1 VNPKD
6 PFRTANQGVPAGTR
20 LNGIYEIDGMIG
32 VGGMGEVYKSHEIQ
46 TGTTVAIKMLLPE
59 MAENDAALALF
70 RKEASALHYL
80 MHEAIVRY
88 FVFTVEPV
96 LQRPYLAMEFVDGR
110 SLADILEE
118 GPLTFEALLRLMR
131 RVASGLKAAHERGII
146 HRDVSPDNVI
156 VPQNDVA
163 RAKIIDFGIAR
174 STQIGDATII
184 GSGFAGKH
192 NYVSPEQIG
201 LFGGDVTFKSDIYS
215 FGLVL
220 FYALTGQKLDMSG
233 TQFQLVEKRRRVPDL
248 GAVDARIR
256 PLLEKMLQPDP
267 KDRPTMAEIENWSVV
282 SPRRLPGKR
291 AERTAIVAVATPDPK
306 PARRWIRYGAVA
318 AAALLL
324 IGVAGVAYYR
334 YVWSVPVSIS
344 SRPPPPLDQA
354 PLAAKPPVPA
364 LAPSDIAK
372 DPPAAKP
379 PAPALA
385 PSDVAKDSPAT
396 APKPPADSPARS
408 DMVRRF
414 IQQYEGGDC
423 FFITPIAIGS
433 SAAVV
438 EGFGASAAPFDV
450 LDKAFKKS
458 QGFEASIGIRL
469 VAPPQCAAITFLN
482 RLRGDGSRA
491 PRIALGSVKLRPG
504 ETLSGNVENFA
515 NRVVEL
521 LLIADDGQVQ
531 NMSYALKPG
540 TDALSFSIEMPRSD
554 NASGAN
560 APQLV
565 MAVTTPRVLD
575 SLRQPRPTP
584 ADQFFLQA
592 LSEAQR
598 ANVTINAS
606 ARYVTIQ
613 K

>member
-6 PFRTANQGVPAGTR
+6 PFRTAHHGVPAGTR
-20 LNGIYEIDGMIG
+20 LNGIYEIDAMIG

-70 RKEASALHYL
+70 RREASALHYL

-110 SLADILEE
+110 SLADILED

-184 GSGFAGKH
+184 GTGFAGKH

-201 LFGGDVTFKSDIYS
+201 LFGGDVTVKSDIYS
-215 FGLVL
+215 FALVL
-220 FYALTGQKLDMSG
+220 FHALTGQKLDMGG

-256 PLLEKMLQPDP
+256 PLLERMLQPDP
-267 KDRPTMAEIENWSVV
+267 KDRPTMAEVENWTVS
-282 SPRRLPGKR
+282 SPRKLPGKR
-291 AERTAIVAVATPDPK
+291 PERTKVTAIEKPDPQ
-306 PARRWIRYGAVA
+306 PARPWIRYGAIA

-324 IGVAGVAYYR
+324 IGSSGAAYY
-334 YVWSVPVSIS
+334 YYFWSVPAGIS
-344 SRPPPPLDQA
+344 SQPAAPLSQGPLALRPPPDPGPRPNDT
-354 PLAAKPPVPA
+354 
-364 LAPSDIAK
+364 AK
-372 DPPAAKP
+372 D
-379 PAPALA
+379 APAITPQLPA
-385 PSDVAKDSPAT
+385 ESPVRT
-396 APKPPADSPARS
+396 

-414 IQQYEGGDC
+414 IQQYDGGDC
-423 FFITPIAIGS
+423 FFVMPVAIGAT
-433 SAAVV
+433 AAVM
-438 EGFGASAAPFDV
+438 EGFGASTGPFDS
-450 LDKAFKKS
+450 LDRAFKKS

-469 VAPPQCAAITFLN
+469 VTPPQCPAITFLN
-482 RLRGDGSRA
+482 RLRGDGSRS
-491 PRIALGSVKLRPG
+491 PRISLGSVKLRPG
-504 ETLSGNVENFA
+504 ETLAGNVENFA

-521 LLIADDGQVQ
+521 LFITEDGQVQ
-531 NMSYALKPG
+531 NVSYLLKPG
-540 TDALSFSIEMPRSD
+540 TDALSFSIDIPRSD
-554 NASGAN
+554 NAGAN
-560 APQLV
+560 VPQLI
-565 MAVTTPRVLD
+565 MAITTPRVLD

-598 ANVTINAS
+598 ANVTMNAS
-606 ARYVTIQ
+606 ARYVMIQ